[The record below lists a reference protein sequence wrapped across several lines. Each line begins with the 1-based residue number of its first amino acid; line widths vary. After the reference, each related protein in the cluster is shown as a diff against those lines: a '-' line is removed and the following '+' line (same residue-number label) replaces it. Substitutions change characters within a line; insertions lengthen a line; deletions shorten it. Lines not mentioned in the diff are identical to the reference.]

1 MEDAQAVCAIRKSL
15 SFRAAIVLSDTGST
29 QSRDANQPE
38 QQHRRPWWRRFYQA
52 MEPAE
57 PHERCEHL
65 SYSTLSRNAGSDL
78 RYRSAVLLPD
88 HMAVGE
94 ELVRPDHSCTYLLVC
109 AESECKADNLFEAKI
124 FILSDSNM
132 TSTLAKYVDMDNIPK
147 KYGGTLDWQFGD
159 LPFLEPAIA
168 NSLNWKEN
176 IEQKGHKT
184 LPLGPIKW
192 QYDNDNRDLVAIAIG
207 SENDKPRN
215 RVIGA
220 LHPQTGVARLALSP
234 GRADN
239 QALFR
244 ATPAQI
250 PAVQDRKPATASM
263 AASSNASSK
272 AETTPATS
280 VQDTSTTGAS
290 TGSVQTGAPRGGTS
304 VTRYEQQHGTHAEGQ
319 MANGTPAT
327 TLDGRGEQQAI
338 MEPNT
343 VGQAPKEHPM
353 KIPEQAQQTTIDQA
367 KEMATH
373 ALEQA
378 KQVPTVVMSAVGM
391 GGAKQEEH
399 NVAEAK
405 KEDPAVNSMPVQNVE
420 EFLRAQSMTKPASS
434 VPKV

>member
-1 MEDAQAVCAIRKSL
+1 
-15 SFRAAIVLSDTGST
+15 
-29 QSRDANQPE
+29 
-38 QQHRRPWWRRFYQA
+38 
-52 MEPAE
+52 
-57 PHERCEHL
+57 
-65 SYSTLSRNAGSDL
+65 
-78 RYRSAVLLPD
+78 
-88 HMAVGE
+88 
-94 ELVRPDHSCTYLLVC
+94 
-109 AESECKADNLFEAKI
+109 
-124 FILSDSNM
+124 M
-132 TSTLAKYVDMDNIPK
+132 TSTLAKYVEMDNIPK

-176 IEQKGHKT
+176 VQEKGHQT
-184 LPLGPIKW
+184 LPQGPLKW
-192 QYDNDNRDLVAIAIG
+192 NYSEDGDLVMTAIG

-215 RVIGA
+215 RVIAG
-220 LHPQTGVARLALSP
+220 LHVESGVAKLALSP

-244 ATPAQI
+244 ATSAQI
-250 PAVQDRKPATASM
+250 PAVQDTKPATASM
-263 AASSNASSK
+263 ADSSNASTN

-280 VQDTSTTGAS
+280 ARDSSTTDTSAGSLQNGA
-290 TGSVQTGAPRGGTS
+290 QRDGTS

-327 TLDGRGEQQAI
+327 KLDGRGEQQAI

-367 KEMATH
+367 KEMA
-373 ALEQA
+373 ANAVEQA
-378 KQVPTVVMSAVGM
+378 KQLPTMVMSAVGM
-391 GGAKQEEH
+391 AGAKQEEAK
-399 NVAEAK
+399 VEAK
-405 KEDPAVNSMPVQNVE
+405 KEDPAVDSMPVQNVE

>member
-1 MEDAQAVCAIRKSL
+1 
-15 SFRAAIVLSDTGST
+15 
-29 QSRDANQPE
+29 
-38 QQHRRPWWRRFYQA
+38 
-52 MEPAE
+52 
-57 PHERCEHL
+57 
-65 SYSTLSRNAGSDL
+65 
-78 RYRSAVLLPD
+78 
-88 HMAVGE
+88 MAVGE